1 MSHNL
6 HLSEVHKEQLEQ
18 EIASIN
24 KEKADI
30 IEQLQNLSRQKN
42 ALAEDLVLAK
52 KDIERLSDN
61 NIKLI
66 KEKEELNKER
76 NNFVVDL
83 TAAEREN
90 RKFAEVNASLKS
102 EKEALEGALYEAQQQ
117 VAQLEAR
124 KELLEAENQELLI
137 RKENTQ
143 AEVNRLHK
151 ELDIEIE
158 KAARQRDALNQK
170 YAVFEQESMVKK
182 NNFFLFLEN

>member
-6 HLSEVHKEQLEQ
+6 HLSDVHKEQLEQ
-18 EIASIN
+18 EIVSIN

-61 NIKLI
+61 NIKLTR
-66 KEKEELNKER
+66 EKEELNKER

-102 EKEALEGALYEAQQQ
+102 EKEALEGALYEAQQL

-124 KELLEAENQELLI
+124 KEQLEAENQELLI

-151 ELDIEIE
+151 ELEIEIE

-170 YAVFEQESMVKK
+170 YIVFEQESMVKI
-182 NNFFLFLEN
+182 F